1 MSKISV
7 VYWSGTGNTAAMA
20 EAIGAG
26 IEKAGKEADVVEVS
40 AASVDE
46 LKSAKAFALGC
57 PAMGAEVLEELEME
71 PFVEDV
77 EGFA

>member
-40 AASVDE
+40 AASVDCFRGDNCI
-46 LKSAKAFALGC
+46 LFSNHC
-57 PAMGAEVLEELEME
+57 QT
-71 PFVEDV
+71 
-77 EGFA
+77 